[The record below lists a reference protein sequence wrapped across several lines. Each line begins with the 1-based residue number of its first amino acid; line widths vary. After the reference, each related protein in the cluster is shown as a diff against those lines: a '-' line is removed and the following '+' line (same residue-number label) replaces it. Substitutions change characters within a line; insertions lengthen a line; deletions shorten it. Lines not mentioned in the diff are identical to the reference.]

1 MKHVVGIKPIV
12 WVPVLV
18 VTLTAIIGWGAWAT
32 VTAMGAT
39 PREVFDE
46 HVNKVDEK
54 FDRMQQSIDTKVQK
68 LIDHLIEGE

>member
-1 MKHVVGIKPIV
+1 MMHVVGIKPIV

-18 VTLTAIIGWGAWAT
+18 VILTAIIGWGAWAT
-32 VTAMGAT
+32 VTATGAT